1 MYSAREKRSFLK
13 HIGDILS
20 PMDRSD
26 IPSLDDLRAF
36 EATARLGSVRLA
48 ADALALTHGA
58 VSRRITKL
66 AKDIGVS
73 LFEKHGRGLRLT
85 PAGETL
91 NLTLGRFFGELSAT
105 VQSLRASH
113 AEKTAL
119 VLSCEPSVAARWLI
133 PRLGAFQAVHPGI
146 ALHLSVGGGLVDFRK
161 NQVDLAIRRLDFAV
175 PESWN
180 VQPLFAE
187 SVGPVMRPECVP
199 SFEHGD
205 YLALG
210 SKTRPD
216 AWAQWLKTHPSARR
230 PTEIRYF
237 DHHALIV
244 EAAAAGLGVAL
255 SPRVL
260 AVDDV
265 ERGSL
270 AAPAGFDPDGSQYG
284 LIWLGWSELQG
295 AALALAAWLQAQFGR
310 LADD

>member
-1 MYSAREKRSFLK
+1 
-13 HIGDILS
+13 
-20 PMDRSD
+20 MDRSD

-48 ADALALTHGA
+48 ADSLALTHGA

-66 AKDIGVS
+66 ANDIGVS
-73 LFEKHGRGLRLT
+73 LFEKNGRGLRLT

-91 NLTLGRFFGELSAT
+91 NLTLGRFFGELAAT
-105 VQSLRASH
+105 VQSLRASRS
-113 AEKTAL
+113 EKTAL

-133 PRLGAFQAVHPGI
+133 PRLGAFQTAHPSI

-187 SVGPVMRPECVP
+187 SVGPVMRPELVP
-199 SFEHGD
+199 RFEHGD

-237 DHHALIV
+237 DHHSLIV

-260 AVDDV
+260 AIDDV

-270 AAPAGFDPDGSQYG
+270 AAPGGFDPDGSQYG
-284 LIWLGWSELQG
+284 LIWLGSSELQG
-295 AALALAAWLQAQFGR
+295 AEFELAAWLQGQFGR
-310 LADD
+310 LAGD

>member
-1 MYSAREKRSFLK
+1 
-13 HIGDILS
+13 
-20 PMDRSD
+20 MDRSD

-48 ADALALTHGA
+48 ADSLALTHGA

-105 VQSLRASH
+105 VQSLRATR
-113 AEKTAL
+113 AEKSAL

-133 PRLGAFQAVHPGI
+133 PRLGVFQTAHPGI

-187 SVGPVMRPECVP
+187 SVGPVMRQELVP
-199 SFEHGD
+199 SFQHGD

-237 DHHALIV
+237 DHHSLIV

-260 AVDDV
+260 AVDEV

-284 LIWLGWSELQG
+284 LIWLGSSELQG
-295 AALALAAWLQAQFGR
+295 AALELAAWLQTQFSR